1 MPFGKHK
8 GLLFS
13 EVPSDYLEWLLT
25 TELDEDM
32 AFTVRKHLERLPG
45 E

>member
-1 MPFGKHK
+1 
-8 GLLFS
+8 
-13 EVPSDYLEWLLT
+13 VPPDYLEWLLN

-32 AFTVRKHLERLPG
+32 AYTVKKHLERVLD